1 MITSLLWGPG
11 VKCAASIFDFF
22 FVCLCVAP
30 PSLVNTQKPSI
41 SRNEIFHFT
50 KLLFEKR
57 DINSFETA
65 FVDYIFEI
73 VPIFLNLVVLLVTLI
88 TKIFTF
94 SLKVCISNFLQ
105 NYFKSVWCAPIRSSS
120 KNAVID
126 FVEGQE
132 DCHLSWKNTTT
143 IVCRSKKDAF

>member
-1 MITSLLWGPG
+1 MKYFILQNYYLKKGTLTLLKHIILLWIMYNIYIYSVG
-11 VKCAASIFDFF
+11 I
-22 FVCLCVAP
+22 
-30 PSLVNTQKPSI
+30 SL
-41 SRNEIFHFT
+41 
-50 KLLFEKR
+50 
-57 DINSFETA
+57 
-65 FVDYIFEI
+65 FEI
-73 VPIFLNLVVLLVTLI
+73 VPIFLNLVVLLVALI

-132 DCHLSWKNTTT
+132 DCHLSWKNTTA
-143 IVCRSKKDAF
+143 IVCRSKKKMRFDKILSIDTFNIF